1 MKEFTKKRIGDSW
14 VVMKLKDDG
23 YEMFAG
29 PMYYEKDVD
38 IMVSSLNHIA
48 ENIKEREDE
57 SA

>member
-14 VVMKLKDDG
+14 VVMKLKDDD

-48 ENIKEREDE
+48 QNIKERENE